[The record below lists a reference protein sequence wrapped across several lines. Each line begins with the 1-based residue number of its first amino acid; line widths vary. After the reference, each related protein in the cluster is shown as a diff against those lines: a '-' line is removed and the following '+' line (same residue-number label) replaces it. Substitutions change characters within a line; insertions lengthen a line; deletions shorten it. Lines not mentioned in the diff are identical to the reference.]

1 MTNPT
6 PEGQQAP
13 TEALIERLLEL
24 CRCGPDESCLYCET
38 LPAAITTLTAENARL
53 KSQTQDDC
61 PEYAGS
67 PVCKIHSYNEAH
79 EIALGMGY
87 PSITDAFEGQSAVIE
102 RLRDDLVNQPETAD
116 FMTGVPLEA
125 VHQRERWGDSDEGK
139 SPFDWFWLIGYLA
152 QKAADAAIKGDL
164 EKAKHHTISTAA
176 ALANWHCALS
186 GVSNSMRPGIKA
198 PTALKETGNAE

>member
-87 PSITDAFEGQSAVIE
+87 PSITDAFEGQSAAIE
-102 RLRDDLVNQPETAD
+102 RLREVLGGVTDLLVATVTEFGGWGAETHPK
-116 FMTGVPLEA
+116 V
-125 VHQRERWGDSDEGK
+125 
-139 SPFDWFWLIGYLA
+139 I
-152 QKAADAAIKGDL
+152 AARA
-164 EKAKHHTISTAA
+164 
-176 ALANWHCALS
+176 
-186 GVSNSMRPGIKA
+186 
-198 PTALKETGNAE
+198 ALKETGNAE